1 MLGELSSRDSIE
13 RLESV
18 NLERKEA
25 VESMAVEV
33 VAVFLRDWWR
43 LERRSSIAW
52 CFFWSVVS
60 MELDGFGLGRSDC
73 GGGNSSS
80 IVDRAGQGNETE
92 REEGDEMKEHD
103 KDDK

>member
-1 MLGELSSRDSIE
+1 MRRVGSGVLGELSSRDSIE

-80 IVDRAGQGNETE
+80 MVVRAGGGNETE
-92 REEGDEMKEHD
+92 REE
-103 KDDK
+103 